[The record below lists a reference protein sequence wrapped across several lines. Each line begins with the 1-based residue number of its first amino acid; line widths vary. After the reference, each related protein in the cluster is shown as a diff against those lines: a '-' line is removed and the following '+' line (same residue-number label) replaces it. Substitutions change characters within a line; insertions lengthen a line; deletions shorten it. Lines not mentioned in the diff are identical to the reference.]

1 MKKMTSS
8 SYHIPVLLH
17 AAVKGLQLQT
27 NGIYVDVTF
36 GGGGHSREILSSL
49 SEGKL
54 IGFDQDADAKR
65 NIPADPRFIFVPQ
78 NFSQLQQALN
88 EIEIHSVNGILADL
102 GVSSHQF
109 DNPERGFSIRFDAE
123 LDMRMDLSQSLS
135 AKVVLNEYEENEL
148 KFILQTYGEVE
159 QAGRLVRAISEKRKE
174 NQIETT
180 GDLLN
185 LINRIAPRQKEKQY
199 QAKVFQAIRIEVN
212 RELEVLKDFLKQ
224 SLEVLSPGGRL
235 VVISYHS
242 LEDRLVKNFMKTGN
256 FEGDLKKDFYGNPI
270 RPFTEITR
278 KPIIPD
284 DAEIELNPRARS
296 AKLRIAEKIE

>member
-36 GGGGHSREILSSL
+36 GGGGHSREILSSF

-88 EIEIHSVNGILADL
+88 EIEIYSVNGILADL

-174 NQIETT
+174 NPIETT
-180 GDLLN
+180 GELLN

>member
-1 MKKMTSS
+1 MTSS

-36 GGGGHSREILSSL
+36 GGGGHSREILSSF

-88 EIEIHSVNGILADL
+88 EIEIYSVNGILADL

-174 NQIETT
+174 NPIETT
-180 GDLLN
+180 GELLN